1 MTTTTRGT
9 RERAAAIICNRGAS
23 PDTAELILSDIAGA
37 GIHLIEVEP
46 PPVPYTGEKAAE
58 ETKQQAIER
67 ARAAIR
73 GAHYTEEHQS

>member
-1 MTTTTRGT
+1 MIATTRET
-9 RERAAAIICNRGAS
+9 RDKAAAIICSHGAS
-23 PDTAELILSDIAGA
+23 PDTAELILSDLAGA

-58 ETKQQAIER
+58 STKQQAIAT

-73 GAHYTEEHQS
+73 GAHYTEGHQS